1 MKKVLFTAALLA
13 FAPIAGATTVNVSYS
28 DDFTEKLTDDY
39 GEREGVRLSEEITE
53 DLIREFEKKGV
64 SVARID
70 VMIIDAQPNRP
81 TFKQLGDRPG
91 LDAIRSISIGG
102 MSLEGTAY
110 DAEGNVLG
118 TKQYDWFETDIRDV
132 VGAGTWTDARRA
144 SDRFARRFATD
155 LSD

>member
-13 FAPIAGATTVNVSYS
+13 LAPIAGATTVNVSYS
-28 DDFTEKLTDDY
+28 EDFAEKLTDDY
-39 GEREGVRLSEEITE
+39 GEREGVKLSEEITE

-64 SVARID
+64 SVAHID

-118 TKQYDWFETDIRDV
+118 TKQYDWFETDIRDA

>member
-13 FAPIAGATTVNVSYS
+13 LAPIAGATTVNVSYS
-28 DDFTEKLTDDY
+28 EDFAEKLTDDY
-39 GEREGVRLSEEITE
+39 GEREGVKLSEEITE

-118 TKQYDWFETDIRDV
+118 TKQYDWFETDIRDA

>member
-13 FAPIAGATTVNVSYS
+13 LAPIAGATTVNVSYS
-28 DDFTEKLTDDY
+28 EDFTEKLTDDY
-39 GEREGVRLSEEITE
+39 GEREGVKLSEEITE

-118 TKQYDWFETDIRDV
+118 TKQYDWFETDIRDA

-144 SDRFARRFATD
+144 SDRFARRFAAD

>member
-1 MKKVLFTAALLA
+1 MKKVLITAALLA
-13 FAPIAGATTVNVSYS
+13 LAPLASATTVNVSYS
-28 DDFTEKLTDDY
+28 EDFAEKLTDDY
-39 GEREGVRLSEEITE
+39 GEREGTKLSEKVTK
-53 DLIREFEKKGV
+53 DLIREFEKQGL
-64 SVARID
+64 SVARVD
-70 VMIIDAQPNRP
+70 VMIIDAKPNRP

-91 LDAIRSISIGG
+91 LDASRSISIGG

-110 DAEGNVLG
+110 DAEGNALG
-118 TKQYDWFETDIRDV
+118 TKQYDWFETDIRDA